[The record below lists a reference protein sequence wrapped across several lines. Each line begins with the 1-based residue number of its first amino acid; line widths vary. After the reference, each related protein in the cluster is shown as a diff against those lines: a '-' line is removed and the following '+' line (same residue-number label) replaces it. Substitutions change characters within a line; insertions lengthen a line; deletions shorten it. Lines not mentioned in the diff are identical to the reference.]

1 MYQRFTVLSFLS
13 IGLWIILSAPSVTA
27 QQTPLQPTPRQP
39 FTPTPA
45 SVRGYWNID
54 VVGDFTLP
62 RTKSITFSGAGRNL
76 HVAQD
81 WSKLFRRGF
90 SSIEQ
95 SRMTTDEI
103 RTPFDPKPAGWRSRL
118 TSDQRA
124 LIIYQDYLL
133 PLPFNIPWA
142 KQGDLAPFTY
152 FEQPNGSPTPRQDLQ
167 SAMGELSGGCA
178 TFGDCDLSGNRS
190 TFSKIFFDLEN
201 EGVRFENRQ
210 DQANLYAYK
219 VWKLRQAVS
228 PNTEIGGIGP
238 VPHNS
243 FGYSRSSDYAVTTP
257 DWLWITGAQHIDATN
272 TRGRGM
278 PDALLGKSFG
288 EQVDFAMPGT
298 YFLSGDFDYNA
309 P

>member
-1 MYQRFTVLSFLS
+1 MFLFVC
-13 IGLWIILSAPSVTA
+13 LLSAHAQDSYPQTA
-27 QQTPLQPTPRQP
+27 LTTAPRQA

-45 SVRGYWNID
+45 TTRGYWNID

-90 SSIEQ
+90 SAIES
-95 SRMTTDEI
+95 SRMTVDEK
-103 RTPFDPKPAGWRSRL
+103 RTPSDPKPAGWRSRL
-118 TSDQRA
+118 TPDQRA
-124 LIIYQDYLL
+124 LIIYQDYMFGQ
-133 PLPFNIPWA
+133 PFNIPWT
-142 KQGDLAPFTY
+142 KTGDLARYTY
-152 FEQPNGSPTPRQDLQ
+152 FEQPNGSSTPQQDLQ
-167 SAMGELSGGCA
+167 SAMAELNGGC
-178 TFGDCDLSGNRS
+178 TNFGDCAPSGNRS
-190 TFSKIFFDLEN
+190 TYGKIFFDLEN
-201 EGVRFENRQ
+201 EGVSFENRQ

-219 VWKLRQAVS
+219 LWMLRQAVS
-228 PNTEIGGIGP
+228 PYTEIGGIGP

-243 FGYSRSSDYAVTTP
+243 HGYSRSSDYAVTTP